1 MLGRAFDTLSAL
13 INAYFPFLIMSQY
26 GHVTLL
32 IMDDNYL
39 RSLTCSNNSGYFL
52 QKLGLLHNGW
62 AQRLERLQADFVAIV
77 EENEKNQEK

>member
-1 MLGRAFDTLSAL
+1 MTISNKQNRAVQAAGF
-13 INAYFPFLIMSQY
+13 
-26 GHVTLL
+26 
-32 IMDDNYL
+32 

-77 EENEKNQEK
+77 EENEKESRKMSENSYL